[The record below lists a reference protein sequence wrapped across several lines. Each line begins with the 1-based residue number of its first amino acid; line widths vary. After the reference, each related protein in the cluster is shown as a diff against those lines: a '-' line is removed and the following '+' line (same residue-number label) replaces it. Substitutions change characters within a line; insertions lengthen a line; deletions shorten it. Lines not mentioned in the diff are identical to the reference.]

1 MNTNFISQQDR
12 ILVAAIELISDSGLS
27 ALTLGGLAMKG
38 NLQEAVIYKYFGGI
52 DEVLIAVVEF
62 FVKFDKSIMETVK
75 AKESDTFNKILDFFD
90 AYATYYGNY
99 KEISAI
105 ILHYEE
111 LLHNSGTRELVA
123 QCIQDRSEFLI
134 ELIQA
139 GMDSGELRKDLEARE
154 LADILIS
161 IMNGMILNRRV
172 MYHDVSL
179 KQELMKI
186 ITHTLKL
193 YSTDKEC

>member
-1 MNTNFISQQDR
+1 MNKSFISQQDR
-12 ILVAAIELISDSGLS
+12 ILVAAIEIISESGLS

-52 DEVLIAVVEF
+52 DEVLIAVVKF
-62 FVKFDKSIMETVK
+62 FVKFDKSIMDTVK
-75 AKESDTFNKILDFFD
+75 AKDSDTFNKILDFFEV
-90 AYATYYGNY
+90 YATYYGNY

-105 ILHYEE
+105 VLHYEE
-111 LLHNSGTRELVA
+111 LLHNTGTRELIA
-123 QCIQDRSEFLI
+123 QCIQERSEFLTQ
-134 ELIQA
+134 LIQD
-139 GMDSGELRKDLEARE
+139 GMDSGELRKDVSAAE

-186 ITHTLKL
+186 ITHTLEL
-193 YSTDKEC
+193 YSTNK

>member
-1 MNTNFISQQDR
+1 M
-12 ILVAAIELISDSGLS
+12 VAAIELISDSGLS

-38 NLQEAVIYKYFGGI
+38 DLQEATVYKYFGGI
-52 DEVLIAVVEF
+52 DEVLISVVEF
-62 FVKFDKSIMETVK
+62 FVKFDKSIMDTVK

-193 YSTDKEC
+193 YSTDKGC